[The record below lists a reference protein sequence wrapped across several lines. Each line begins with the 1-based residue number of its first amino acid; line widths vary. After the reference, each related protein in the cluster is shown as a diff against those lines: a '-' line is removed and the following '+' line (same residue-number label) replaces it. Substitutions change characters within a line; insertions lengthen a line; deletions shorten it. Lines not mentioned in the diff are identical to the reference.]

1 MMNARIFAG
10 AILAYGYNHW
20 VGNFPSRRVR
30 EVYLRGWLGSLGA
43 KSGVQMGCRFLNGRK
58 VFLGERNVI
67 NFGCLFDGRKFS
79 IRTGSNVSI
88 GPEATILTLG
98 HDPRSATFE
107 DRGGDVVI
115 GDRVWIGYRA
125 IVLPGV
131 MIGEGAVVGAGAVVT
146 KDVEP
151 YEIVAGSPARKIGER
166 IFGKTEPVP
175 AGAGREDCLMQ
186 PEGREER
193 ERTSQKLKSESGNL
207 NDTLLEVRG
216 FEYELDYRPWLG

>member
-1 MMNARIFAG
+1 MNARIFGG
-10 AILAYGYNHW
+10 AITAYCYNHW
-20 VGNFPSRRVR
+20 VGNFPSRRIR
-30 EVYLRGWLGSLGA
+30 EIYLKGWLGRLGP

-115 GDRVWIGYRA
+115 ADRVWIGYRA

-131 MIGEGAVVGAGAVVT
+131 TIGEGAVVGAGAVVT
-146 KDVEP
+146 KNVEP
-151 YEIVAGSPARKIGER
+151 YTIVAGNPVRKIG
-166 IFGKTEPVP
+166 
-175 AGAGREDCLMQ
+175 ARE
-186 PEGREER
+186 
-193 ERTSQKLKSESGNL
+193 
-207 NDTLLEVRG
+207 LLETQDGDVTAMTRKCKC
-216 FEYELDYRPWLG
+216 FDYELNYRPWLI